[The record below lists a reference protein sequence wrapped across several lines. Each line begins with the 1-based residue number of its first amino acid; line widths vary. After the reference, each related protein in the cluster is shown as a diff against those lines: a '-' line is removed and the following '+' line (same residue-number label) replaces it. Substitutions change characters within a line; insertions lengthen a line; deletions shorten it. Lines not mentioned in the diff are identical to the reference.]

1 MISIIRQAKNDYYEA
16 SDSVLIIFC
25 VVMLF
30 SENFT
35 VTAQWCRFGEY
46 EGACDSTLQ
55 IGHLF
60 GPNKD
65 QRDFYR
71 KGFKLTLC

>member
-35 VTAQWCRFGEY
+35 VTAQWCRFE
-46 EGACDSTLQ
+46 DKHQ
-55 IGHLF
+55 IT
-60 GPNKD
+60 K
-65 QRDFYR
+65 
-71 KGFKLTLC
+71 